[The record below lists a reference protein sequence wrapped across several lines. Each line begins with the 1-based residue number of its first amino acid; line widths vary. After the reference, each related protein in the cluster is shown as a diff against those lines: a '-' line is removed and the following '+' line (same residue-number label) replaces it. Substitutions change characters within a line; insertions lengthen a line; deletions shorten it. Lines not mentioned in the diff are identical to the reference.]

1 MTLPTLAAPPVL
13 PALPDLDALTRSVG
27 VAEYDIDRV
36 RGVVEALVV
45 PYMRPADIIEV
56 LPGPGGQPRV
66 VEYREQF
73 AAGSLDRAKAAPNR
87 VGLTFTHET
96 SMPNRMGYGLAVRDD
111 TALNGGV
118 VTFQLYRDTLDRSIE
133 LLTTSHTGMSV
144 TARCIR
150 PQRGTEQNGALVTR
164 EAVHLTS
171 VAATDDPAYVDARV
185 LAIRE
190 RQAIL
195 EAEAERTA
203 ERASQYVEGL
213 LMLRSYGREL
223 TPAQVA
229 YLAEHGHPAPGA

>member
-1 MTLPTLAAPPVL
+1 MTLSALAVPVL
-13 PALPDLDALTRSVG
+13 PVLPDLDDITRST
-27 VAEYDIDRV
+27 AEAVDYDIDRV

-45 PYMRPADIIEV
+45 PYMRPADIVEV

-111 TALNGGV
+111 ATLNGGV
-118 VTFQLYRDTLDRSIE
+118 VTFQLYRDTLDRSLE
-133 LLTTSHTGMSV
+133 LLTTSHRGMSV

-150 PQRGTEQNGALVTR
+150 PQRGTEQSGALVTR

-195 EAEAERTA
+195 EAEATRTA
-203 ERASQYVEGL
+203 ERAEQYVEGL
-213 LMLRSYGREL
+213 LLLRGYGREL

-229 YLAEHGHPAPGA
+229 YLAEHGHPVTP